1 LRIES
6 QKQKGKVMLYGEL
19 PEITLPNGEK
29 ARGIRVSVPNPP
41 KVAFLG
47 LPTNEQMVERLDS
60 QKSIRRSLGRR
71 KSQTDYSPNT
81 KADLALF
88 QKIRLDKDG
97 PDFDEYEAANALGKL
112 TSAEV
117 TGCERDGEEYTVTL
131 KTPFGEVKHSL
142 NVPTQRDLQQ
152 YRRSVVSSIDLPHG
166 VEELRYKIDPAL
178 KLYEAVIATIAGYSP
193 SVKPAD
199 VPPHHKS
206 AAVVELVQ
214 AIEELD
220 LALDPN
226 S

>member
-1 LRIES
+1 
-6 QKQKGKVMLYGEL
+6 MLYGEL

-29 ARGIRVSVPNPP
+29 ASGIRVSVPNPP

-47 LPTNEQMVERLDS
+47 LPTNDQMVERLDA

-71 KSQTDYSPNT
+71 KSQTEYTPNT

-97 PDFDEYEAANALGKL
+97 PEFDEYEAAQTLSKL

-117 TGCERDGEEYTVTL
+117 TGCDRDGEQYIVTL

-142 NVPTQRDLQQ
+142 NIPMQRDLQQ
-152 YRRSVVSSIDLPHG
+152 YRRSVVSSVDLPHG
-166 VEELRYKIDPAL
+166 VEELRFKISPAIDLYK
-178 KLYEAVIATIAGYSP
+178 AVVAKIEGYAP
-193 SVKPAD
+193 SFTPDD

-206 AAVVELVQ
+206 AAVVELVN